1 MVIRNENGKVQF
13 NVAVSEGM
21 TFKIKIV
28 HSKKGNKGAF
38 VRFLVCED
46 PDKGLESFMILT
58 KAESMDKCI
67 VLWRGW
73 LINEKCRIWFC

>member
-58 KAESMDKCI
+58 KAESMDKLHSTLEGM
-67 VLWRGW
+67 VA
-73 LINEKCRIWFC
+73 